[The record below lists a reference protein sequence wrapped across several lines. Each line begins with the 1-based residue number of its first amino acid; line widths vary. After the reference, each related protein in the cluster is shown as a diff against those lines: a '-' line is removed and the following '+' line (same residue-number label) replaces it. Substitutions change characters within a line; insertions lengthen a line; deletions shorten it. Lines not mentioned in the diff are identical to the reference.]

1 MLTIGKDQLARF
13 REPPRRAFEAE
24 MVEHLAAFSP
34 PLFKTLGEDQMLVV
48 VRTGMA
54 AAERHGFD
62 LRGPV
67 RMYLELMLLFGSR
80 FDTDPQ
86 YPWFHELL
94 TAEPDAPQMQRAGRI
109 HARVTE
115 YRRQVAGPDD
125 DYTFAALR
133 RILQFAEQPLD
144 YPPAQIVGE
153 MARQFAAVYPEKV
166 AWLGEPALTNL
177 IEEGVETARRLKS
190 PSARGEALMSVLMFA
205 FGHGCADDPLYPWIA
220 NTIRD
225 GMVPEPARWPVR
237 LEKKAITW
245 LRHVLG
251 DLPRR
256 G

>member
-1 MLTIGKDQLARF
+1 MLTIGKDQLGRF

-54 AAERHGFD
+54 AAERYGFD

-86 YPWFHELL
+86 YPWFQLLL
-94 TAEPDAPQMQRAGRI
+94 TAEPDAPQMLRAERI
-109 HARVTE
+109 HARVTT

-133 RILQFAEQPLD
+133 RILQSAEQPLE

-166 AWLGEPALTNL
+166 AYLGEPALTDL
-177 IEEGVETARRLKS
+177 IVEGVETARRLKS
-190 PSARGEALMSVLMFA
+190 PSPAAR
-205 FGHGCADDPLYPWIA
+205 
-220 NTIRD
+220 R
-225 GMVPEPARWPVR
+225 
-237 LEKKAITW
+237 
-245 LRHVLG
+245 
-251 DLPRR
+251 
-256 G
+256 

>member
-13 REPPRRAFEAE
+13 REPPRRAFEIE
-24 MVEHLAAFSP
+24 MVAHLAAFSP
-34 PLFKTLGEDQMLVV
+34 PLFKTLGEAQMLVV
-48 VRTGMA
+48 VQQGMQ

-94 TAEPDAPQMQRAGRI
+94 TTATDDPQMQRAGRI
-109 HARVTE
+109 HDRVTE

-125 DYTFAALR
+125 DFTFAALR
-133 RILQFAEQPLD
+133 RILQFAEQPLE
-144 YPPAQIVGE
+144 YPPTQIVGE
-153 MARQFAAVYPEKV
+153 LARQFAAVYPEK
-166 AWLGEPALTNL
+166 AAYIGEQALTSL
-177 IEEGVETARRLKS
+177 IAEGVEAARRLNS
-190 PSARGEALMSVLMFA
+190 PSARGESLMSVLMFA

-225 GMVPEPARWPVR
+225 GLAPAPARWPVR

-245 LRHVLG
+245 LKHVLG

-256 G
+256 S